1 MSINYDGVRNLHFD
15 GLRRDARRTFSP
27 TDVTVRAMAAPSSPP
42 RAILIEPRQ
51 LIRDCLANGI
61 RATSDL
67 EVIALPSVEE
77 WVKISGHTRANI
89 VLLSGFERKGR
100 QELTESIRV
109 LLGAKRRIP
118 TIIFSDEEDIEHVV
132 NMLNH
137 DVEGFIPT
145 NMSLNIAA
153 EAMRLVRAGGVFVP
167 VDYMKS
173 GGGSTETDAGRNPLQ
188 EIFTARQI
196 DIVEAL
202 RKGKANKTIA
212 YELNLQESTVKVHIR
227 NIMKKLRARNRT
239 EVAFIVSNL
248 QTQAAYKT

>member
-1 MSINYDGVRNLHFD
+1 MSINYGEAQNLHLD
-15 GLRRDARRTFSP
+15 GSPRDSRRYANDLSLRTASQQT
-27 TDVTVRAMAAPSSPP
+27 SSPP

-51 LIRDCLANGI
+51 LIRDCLARGI
-61 RATSDL
+61 RAACGYD
-67 EVIALPSVEE
+67 VIALASVEE
-77 WVKISGHTRANI
+77 WVRMSEQTRANI

-100 QELTESIRV
+100 QELSQQIRTLMRAKKRVPTVV
-109 LLGAKRRIP
+109 LSDAEDLGQ
-118 TIIFSDEEDIEHVV
+118 VV
-132 NMLNH
+132 NVLNNE
-137 DVEGFIPT
+137 VEGFIPT

-167 VDYMKS
+167 AECQKLCATADE
-173 GGGSTETDAGRNPLQ
+173 GQDAPNPLQ

-202 RKGKANKTIA
+202 RMGKANKTIA

-248 QTQAAYKT
+248 ETQATVKT